1 MTTKVEYKSYGAMSK
16 NKERLPLIS
25 QRIADLL
32 EEFCNRNAS
41 SNLSGDL
48 SIPGIDD
55 DFNGILDLSY

>member
-25 QRIADLL
+25 QQIADLL
-32 EEFCNRNAS
+32 EEFCNRNVS